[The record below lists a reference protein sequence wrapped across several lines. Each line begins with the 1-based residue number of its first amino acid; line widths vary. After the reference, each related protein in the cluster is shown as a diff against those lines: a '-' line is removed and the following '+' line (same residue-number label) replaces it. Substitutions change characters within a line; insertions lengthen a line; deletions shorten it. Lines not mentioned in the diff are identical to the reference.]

1 MAGRQIKN
9 RNESGQI
16 SDEKVSLWFLFLVF
30 FKIGC
35 IAFGG
40 FTALIAVV
48 ENEMIRK
55 RGLLSTQDMLNGVSL
70 AMLLPGPIAVNIVGY
85 TGFRL
90 RGGWGAFLSVTGVI
104 LPSFFLLIGL
114 SHIYFIYG
122 EIPVVS
128 KLFAGFIPA
137 VTAII
142 ITTAW
147 NMSKQAI
154 TNWYG
159 FFLGLAAAVILLGIG
174 GFYITLMVIVGAGLA
189 GLILYS
195 GQKPDSAIVSQD
207 WFVAGSGMSKF
218 RFCLGLGILTVFLI
232 LFFVPFSGLEND
244 SLARIFVT
252 FSGMSLML
260 FGGGFVFIP
269 LIQQIVVDGLNW
281 VNLPEFT
288 SAIAMGQVTPGPILI
303 SAAFIGYKIKGVI
316 GAALATFAIFFP
328 SALLMITASQVL
340 DRIKRSG
347 TMQAALTGIRAAV
360 VGMVFAAAVV
370 IGRGCQC
377 HWATPV
383 IFFTVLAALM
393 RFKVDIAYI
402 IPCAG
407 LIGVLLY

>member
-1 MAGRQIKN
+1 M
-9 RNESGQI
+9 
-16 SDEKVSLWFLFLVF
+16 SDKKVSLWFLFLVF
-30 FKIGC
+30 VKIGC

-55 RGLLSTQDMLNGVSL
+55 RGLLSTKDMLNGVSL
-70 AMLLPGPIAVNIVGY
+70 AMLLPGPVAVNTVGY
-85 TGFRL
+85 AGFRL

-114 SHIYFIYG
+114 SHIYFTYG
-122 EIPVVS
+122 AIPVVS

-147 NMSKQAI
+147 NMGKKAI
-154 TNWYG
+154 TNWSG
-159 FFLGLAAAVILLGIG
+159 FFLGLSAAVILLGVG
-174 GFYITLMVIVGAGLA
+174 GFYTTLMIIVGAGLA
-189 GLILYS
+189 GLILYT
-195 GQKPDSAIVSQD
+195 GQKPDTAIVSQD
-207 WFVAGSGMSKF
+207 RFLVVSGISKF
-218 RFCLGLGILTVFLI
+218 RFYLGLGILAVFLI
-232 LFFVPFSGLEND
+232 LFFIPVSGLENN

-269 LIQQIVVDGLNW
+269 LIQEIVVDGLHW
-281 VNLPEFT
+281 VSLPEFT

-303 SAAFIGYKIKGVI
+303 SAAFIGYKIKGLI

-340 DRIKRSG
+340 DRIKGSG
-347 TMQAALTGIRAAV
+347 TMQAALTGIRAAL

-370 IGRGCQC
+370 IGRGCEY

-383 IFFTVLAALM
+383 IFFAALAALM

>member
-1 MAGRQIKN
+1 MPLK
-9 RNESGQI
+9 EM
-16 SDEKVSLWFLFLVF
+16 SDKKVSLWLLFLLFV
-30 FKIGC
+30 KIGC

-48 ENEMIRK
+48 ETELIRK
-55 RGLLSTQDMLNGVSL
+55 RNLLSTQDMLNGVSL
-70 AMLLPGPIAVNIVGY
+70 AMLLPGPVAVNTVGY
-85 TGFRL
+85 AGFRL
-90 RGGWGAFLSVTGVI
+90 RGGWGAFVSVTGVI

-114 SHIYFIYG
+114 SQVYFSYG
-122 EIPVVS
+122 DIPVVG

-147 NMSKQAI
+147 NMSKKAI
-154 TNWYG
+154 TNWSG
-159 FFLGLAAAVILLGIG
+159 FSIGLAAAVILLSIG
-174 GFYITLMVIVGAGLA
+174 GFYTTLMIIVGAGLA
-189 GLILYS
+189 GLGLYP
-195 GQKPDSAIVSQD
+195 GQKTDAAIVSQARCG
-207 WFVAGSGMSKF
+207 AGTGMSKI
-218 RFCLGLGILTVFLI
+218 RFYLGVGILIVFLI
-232 LFFVPFSGLEND
+232 LFFVPVSGLGND

-260 FGGGFVFIP
+260 FGGDFVFIP
-269 LIQQIVVDGLNW
+269 LIQQIVVDGLHW
-281 VNLPEFT
+281 VTLPEFT

-303 SAAFIGYKIKGVI
+303 SAAFIGYKIKGLI

-340 DRIKRSG
+340 DRIKGSG

-370 IGRGCQC
+370 IGRGCEC

-383 IFFTVLAALM
+383 IFFTALAALM
-393 RFKVDIAYI
+393 RFNVDIAYI

-407 LIGVLLY
+407 FIGVLLY

>member
-1 MAGRQIKN
+1 MPDK
-9 RNESGQI
+9 
-16 SDEKVSLWFLFLVF
+16 KVSLWFLFLVF
-30 FKIGC
+30 VKIGC

-55 RGLLSTQDMLNGVSL
+55 RSLLSTKDMLDGVSL
-70 AMLLPGPIAVNIVGY
+70 AMLLPGPVAVNTVGY
-85 TGFRL
+85 VGFRI
-90 RGGWGAFLSVTGVI
+90 RGGWGAFLSVTGVV

-114 SHIYFIYG
+114 SHIYFTYG
-122 EIPVVS
+122 EIPAVS

-142 ITTAW
+142 INTAW
-147 NMSKQAI
+147 NMSKKAI
-154 TNWYG
+154 THWAG
-159 FFLGLAAAVILLGIG
+159 FFLGLAAAVALLGIG
-174 GFYITLMVIVGAGLA
+174 GFYTTLMIIVGAGLG
-189 GLILYS
+189 GLVLYS
-195 GQKPDSAIVSQD
+195 GEKPDPAIVSPER
-207 WFVAGSGMSKF
+207 FSGGSGMSKF
-218 RFCLGLGILTVFLI
+218 RFCLGLAVLAIFLL
-232 LFFVPFSGLEND
+232 LFFVPVSGLGND

-269 LIQQIVVDGLNW
+269 LIQQIVVDGLHW
-281 VNLPEFT
+281 VSLPEFT

-303 SAAFIGYKIKGVI
+303 SAAFIGYKIKGAA
-316 GAALATFAIFFP
+316 GAAFATFAIFFP

-340 DRIKRSG
+340 DRIKQSR

-370 IGRGCQC
+370 IGRGCEC

-383 IFFTVLAALM
+383 IFFTALAALM
-393 RFKVDIAYI
+393 RFKVDIVYI

>member
-1 MAGRQIKN
+1 M
-9 RNESGQI
+9 
-16 SDEKVSLWFLFLVF
+16 SDKKVSLWFLFLVF
-30 FKIGC
+30 VKIGC

-55 RGLLSTQDMLNGVSL
+55 RSLLSTKDMLNGVSL
-70 AMLLPGPIAVNIVGY
+70 AMLLPGPVAVNTVGY
-85 TGFRL
+85 AGFRL
-90 RGGWGAFLSVTGVI
+90 RGGWGAFVSVTGVI

-114 SHIYFIYG
+114 SHIYFSYG
-122 EIPVVS
+122 DIPVVS

-147 NMSKQAI
+147 NMSKKAI
-154 TNWYG
+154 THWSG
-159 FFLGLAAAVILLGIG
+159 FLLGLAAAVILLGVG
-174 GFYITLMVIVGAGLA
+174 GFYTTLMIIVGAGLA
-189 GLILYS
+189 GLILYP
-195 GQKPDSAIVSQD
+195 GQKSYTTTVSQD
-207 WFVAGSGMSKF
+207 RFSASSGWSKF
-218 RFCLGLGILTVFLI
+218 RFCLGLGVLAVFLI
-232 LFFVPFSGLEND
+232 LFFVPVSGLGND

-269 LIQQIVVDGLNW
+269 LIQQIVVDGLHW
-281 VNLPEFT
+281 VSLPEFT

-303 SAAFIGYKIKGVI
+303 SAAFIGYKIKGFI
-316 GAALATFAIFFP
+316 GAAFATFAIFFP

-340 DRIKRSG
+340 DRIKGSG

-370 IGRGCQC
+370 IGRGCQY

-383 IFFTVLAALM
+383 IFFAALAALM
-393 RFKVDIAYI
+393 RFK
-402 IPCAG
+402 
-407 LIGVLLY
+407 

>member
-1 MAGRQIKN
+1 M
-9 RNESGQI
+9 
-16 SDEKVSLWFLFLVF
+16 SDKKVSLWFLFLVF
-30 FKIGC
+30 VKIGC

-55 RGLLSTQDMLNGVSL
+55 RSLLSTKDMLNGVSL
-70 AMLLPGPIAVNIVGY
+70 AMLLPGPVAVNTVGY
-85 TGFRL
+85 AGFRL
-90 RGGWGAFLSVTGVI
+90 RGGWGAFVSVTGVI

-114 SHIYFIYG
+114 SHIYFSYG
-122 EIPVVS
+122 DIPVVS

-147 NMSKQAI
+147 NMSKKAI
-154 TNWYG
+154 TNWSG
-159 FFLGLAAAVILLGIG
+159 FFLGLAAAVILLGVG
-174 GFYITLMVIVGAGLA
+174 GFYTTLMIIVGAGLA
-189 GLILYS
+189 GLILYT
-195 GQKPDSAIVSQD
+195 GQKSDTAIVSQD
-207 WFVAGSGMSKF
+207 RFSAGSGLSKF
-218 RFCLGLGILTVFLI
+218 RFYLGLGILTVFLI
-232 LFFVPFSGLEND
+232 LFFIPVSGLGND
-244 SLARIFVT
+244 SLVRVFVT

-269 LIQQIVVDGLNW
+269 LIQEIVVDGLHW
-281 VNLPEFT
+281 VSLPEFT

-303 SAAFIGYKIKGVI
+303 SAAFIGYKIKGFI
-316 GAALATFAIFFP
+316 GAVLATFAIFFP
-328 SALLMITASQVL
+328 SALLMITASQIL
-340 DRIKRSG
+340 DRIKGSG
-347 TMQAALTGIRAAV
+347 TMQAALTGIRAVV

-370 IGRGCQC
+370 IGRGCEY

-383 IFFTVLAALM
+383 IFFAALAALM

-407 LIGVLLY
+407 LIGALLY